1 MPQRIGHGPRLALVG
16 AAGTVGSQI
25 AELIGQRDFTYA
37 DLKLFGSANSGVDE
51 SDESAALVEELASSS
66 ALTDFDIAFLATP
79 GECAAEIVVS
89 RPGPV
94 LIDLSAAKR
103 APTAAIPLAAPGLT
117 AHEHIATLKK
127 PGVVGVPHPAA
138 QVIASI
144 LSALG
149 IRSGFAG
156 ATLLIG
162 ASGQGREAIAKLFNQ
177 SVELL
182 NARLNLEDD
191 EYQTAFNVLLPPTAD
206 ELGEVIARQVVAL
219 AGVAPT
225 INVQVL
231 QVPAFHGAGVALFL
245 PAVAEMPDCAALL
258 RAAPGIILVETGA
271 ASSFVDAAGQEA
283 VIAKLTETPAGAM
296 LWCVFDAARLAA
308 LTAVWIAETVRL

>member
-1 MPQRIGHGPRLALVG
+1 MPQRTGHGPRLALVG

-37 DLKLFGSANSGVDE
+37 DLKLFGSANSRVDE
-51 SDESAALVEELASSS
+51 SDESAELVAELASSG
-66 ALTDFDIAFLATP
+66 ALADFDIAFLAIP
-79 GECAAEIVVS
+79 AGRAAEIVAS

-94 LIDLSAAKR
+94 LIDLSAAQR
-103 APTAAIPLAAPGLT
+103 APTAAIPPAAPGLT
-117 AHEHIATLKK
+117 AHEQVAALKK
-127 PGVVGVPHPAA
+127 PGAIGVPHPGA

-149 IRSGFAG
+149 IRSGFAV

-191 EYQTAFNVLLPPTAD
+191 ESQTAFNVLLPPTAD
-206 ELGEVIARQVVAL
+206 ELGEVIAAHVVAL
-219 AGVAPT
+219 TGAAYT
-225 INVQVL
+225 ITVQAV

-245 PAVAEMPDCAALL
+245 PAAAEMPDCAALL
-258 RAAPGIILVETGA
+258 RAAPGIILAETGA
-271 ASSFVDAAGQEA
+271 ASSFVDAAAQEA

-296 LWCVFDAARLAA
+296 IWCVFDAARLAA

>member
-1 MPQRIGHGPRLALVG
+1 MPQRTGHGPRLALVG

-51 SDESAALVEELASSS
+51 SDESAALVEEFASSS

-79 GECAAEIVVS
+79 EERAAEIVAS

-117 AHEHIATLKK
+117 AHEHIAALKK
-127 PGVVGVPHPAA
+127 PGVIGVPHPAA

-149 IRSGFAG
+149 IRSGFAV

-206 ELGEVIARQVVAL
+206 ELGEVIARQVAAL

-225 INVQVL
+225 INVHAL

-296 LWCVFDAARLAA
+296 IWCVFDAARLAA